1 MTGSSNHRPQETNP
15 ADNSKTRLARLG
27 EPLTMSVPDAG
38 WKYYGLG
45 RNSSYDAAHL
55 GLIPT
60 IKIGNKLR
68 VPIEAMN
75 KKLGSVT

>member
-1 MTGSSNHRPQETNP
+1 MTGSSNHRPKETYP
-15 ADNSKTRLARLG
+15 IDNSKTRQARLG

-45 RNSSYDAAHL
+45 RNSSYDAVRQ

-60 IKIGNKLR
+60 IQVGKKLR
-68 VPIEAMN
+68 VPIEAM
-75 KKLGSVT
+75 KRKLEEAS